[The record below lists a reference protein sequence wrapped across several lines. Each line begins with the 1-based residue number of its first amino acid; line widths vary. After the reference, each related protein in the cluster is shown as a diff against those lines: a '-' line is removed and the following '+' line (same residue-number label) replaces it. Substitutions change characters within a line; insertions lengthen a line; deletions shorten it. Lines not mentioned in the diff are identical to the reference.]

1 MSEETQEPDAER
13 IENILRTSEFF
24 QATSTRR
31 KFMQH
36 ILATGGGVALG
47 GVVGVAVLS
56 RDMKSA
62 RAADDPVT
70 DFGNAAV
77 GAERIGIA
85 FYSNALGQVS
95 PFGVPSDLAKG
106 TLLNSAHRIYFK
118 AARNQEDTHRTVLQS
133 LGLDFPFSVFQFPA
147 GTFDSAKAML
157 AFGEQLESV
166 FIGAYL
172 GAIKVAASATN
183 SFIAE
188 VAAQI
193 VGVECEH
200 RVLIR
205 DIAGENPPN
214 DRFFEGD
221 IEAPSST
228 LGNTGTRSTVYAS
241 AGDAVNALLALGI
254 TPVS

>member
-1 MSEETQEPDAER
+1 
-13 IENILRTSEFF
+13 
-24 QATSTRR
+24 
-31 KFMQH
+31 
-36 ILATGGGVALG
+36 VA
-47 GVVGVAVLS
+47 
-56 RDMKSA
+56 
-62 RAADDPVT
+62 
-70 DFGNAAV
+70 
-77 GAERIGIA
+77 
-85 FYSNALGQVS
+85 
-95 PFGVPSDLAKG
+95 SDVAKG
-106 TLLNSAHRIYFK
+106 TLLNSAHRIYFQ
-118 AARNQEDTHRTVLQS
+118 AARNQEDTHRAVLQS

-147 GTFDSAKAML
+147 RTFDSADAML
-157 AFGEQLESV
+157 AFGEKLESV

-188 VAAQI
+188 AAGQI

-205 DIAGENPPN
+205 DIAGETPPN

-221 IEAPSST
+221 IGAPNST

-241 AGDAVNALLALGI
+241 AGDAVNALLAFGI

>member
-1 MSEETQEPDAER
+1 MFSVG
-13 IENILRTSEFF
+13 EFF
-24 QATSTRR
+24 RATNNRR
-31 KFMQH
+31 KFVQR
-36 ILATGGGVALG
+36 ILAAGGGVTLG
-47 GVVGVAVLS
+47 GLVGQALLK
-56 RDMKSA
+56 RDMASA
-62 RAADDPVT
+62 RPPDDPVT

-85 FYSNALGQVS
+85 FYSNALGEPS
-95 PFGVPSDLAKG
+95 PFGVPSDQAKG
-106 TLLNSAHRIYFK
+106 TLLNSAHRIYFN
-118 AARNQEDTHRTVLQS
+118 AARNQEDTHRSVLQS

-147 GTFDSAKAML
+147 GTFESAKTML

-188 VAAQI
+188 AAAQI

-205 DIAGENPPN
+205 DIASEDPPN

-221 IEAPSST
+221 IGAPSST